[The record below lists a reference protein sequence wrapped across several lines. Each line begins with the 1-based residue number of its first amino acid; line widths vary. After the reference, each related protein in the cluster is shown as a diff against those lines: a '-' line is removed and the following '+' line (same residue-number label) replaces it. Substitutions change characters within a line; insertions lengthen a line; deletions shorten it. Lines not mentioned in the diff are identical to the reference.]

1 MLAEAIFYKRGD
13 DMAWGGKGRSGI
25 GDQYTGGT
33 WEDWDGLSPNGKQYK
48 NQLTQETRNLSGA
61 DYWHARKS
69 DNARVLNK
77 ALPDHFNPDG
87 TANFG
92 IYVEEEKKPNGMK
105 RGQKKQGPFEY
116 QVFPSQKAFD
126 KIEDLIQTVEQK
138 YLNLEIDDE
147 EYDEMTTA
155 LENKLEKAWVKVCKE
170 KEWYAEESDYQQ
182 KQQHGVGSG
191 VFATVRNIVNSVTAN
206 LVWRGLI
213 K

>member
-1 MLAEAIFYKRGD
+1 
-13 DMAWGGKGRSGI
+13 MAWGGKGRSGI
-25 GDQYTGGT
+25 GDQYINGT
-33 WEDWDGLSPNGKQYK
+33 WEDWEGLSPNGRQYK
-48 NQLTQETRNLSGA
+48 NQLTQEVRNLSGA

-77 ALPDHFNPDG
+77 ALPNHFNLDG
-87 TANFG
+87 TANIG
-92 IYVEEEKKPNGMK
+92 IYKEEEKPT
-105 RGQKKQGPFEY
+105 KKKAKKEEPFEY

-126 KIEDLIQTVEQK
+126 KIEELILSVEKK